1 VAEILQLLEL
11 VELNRVAQMKI
22 GTGRIEAFLDPQRLA
37 ALELR
42 GELGL
47 DDQLV
52 GAAFEDGE
60 LLGDV
65 DPPVRAQAWE
75 AVRA

>member
-1 VAEILQLLEL
+1 MVAELLQLPEL
-11 VELNRVAQMKI
+11 VELDRVTQMQI

-47 DDQLV
+47 GQ
-52 GAAFEDGE
+52 

-65 DPPVRAQAWE
+65 DRHGGGVCYNPPVRAQAWE